1 MRAKFAL
8 SESRPILT
16 LLKKFTLFLEL
27 VSVYYILT
35 VRLTYYHKNTII
47 NIKDV
52 NYIMLAENIRRLRK
66 KKGLSQ
72 EKLAR
77 LADISNNTLIK
88 IEQGIAKEPTITT
101 VSKVASALGVSI
113 DELVKGSKNR

>member
-1 MRAKFAL
+1 
-8 SESRPILT
+8 
-16 LLKKFTLFLEL
+16 
-27 VSVYYILT
+27 
-35 VRLTYYHKNTII
+35 
-47 NIKDV
+47 
-52 NYIMLAENIRRLRK
+52 MLAENIRRLRK

-101 VSKVASALGVSI
+101 VSKLSSALGVSI
-113 DELVKGSKNR
+113 DQLVKGGNNR

>member
-1 MRAKFAL
+1 
-8 SESRPILT
+8 
-16 LLKKFTLFLEL
+16 
-27 VSVYYILT
+27 
-35 VRLTYYHKNTII
+35 
-47 NIKDV
+47 
-52 NYIMLAENIRRLRK
+52 MLAENIRKLRL

-101 VSKVASALGVSI
+101 VTKIASALGVSI
-113 DELVKGSKNR
+113 DILVKGNKNNR